1 MALVGCLDTRFYF
14 AHAQGEGSWTT
25 KVVSEARQRGSLIV
39 SSSITIAEL
48 MSAMGATVGQE
59 TTQLRINSARLA
71 GVNFIPLSEKI
82 ASKAGEMILRNG
94 DLPLADAVIAATALD
109 LTRGR
114 VYTDD
119 PLFQKITGLHV
130 VWGKT

>member
-14 AHAQGEGSWTT
+14 AHAEDQASWT
-25 KVVSEARQRGSLIV
+25 KKIVSEASQRGFLVV
-39 SSSITIAEL
+39 SSTITIAEL
-48 MSAMGATVGQE
+48 LSTMGADVGFE
-59 TTQLRINSARLA
+59 TTTLRINSARLA

-82 ASKAGEMILRNG
+82 ASSAGEMIVKNN

-109 LTRGR
+109 LTNGR

-119 PLFQKITGLHV
+119 PHFQKITGIRTL
-130 VWGKT
+130 WGRT

>member
-14 AHAQGEGSWTT
+14 AHAQDGTSWTR
-25 KVVSEARQRGSLIV
+25 KVVNEASHHGSLIV
-39 SSSITIAEL
+39 SSTITIAEL
-48 MSAMGATVGQE
+48 VSAMGAIAGLE
-59 TTQLRINSARLA
+59 TTQLRVDSARLA

-82 ASKAGEMILRNG
+82 ASKAGELILKNSN
-94 DLPLADAVIAATALD
+94 LPLADAVIAVTALD

-119 PLFQKITGLHV
+119 PHFQKITGIQT
-130 VWGKT
+130 VWGRT

>member
-14 AHAQGEGSWTT
+14 AHAQDGTSWTR
-25 KVVSEARQRGSLIV
+25 KVVNEASHHGSLIV
-39 SSSITIAEL
+39 SSTITIAEL
-48 MSAMGATVGQE
+48 VSAMGAIAGLE
-59 TTQLRINSARLA
+59 TTQLRVDSARLA

-82 ASKAGEMILRNG
+82 ASKAGEMILKDSN
-94 DLPLADAVIAATALD
+94 LPLADAVIAVTALD

-119 PLFQKITGLHV
+119 PHFQKITGIQT
-130 VWGKT
+130 VWGRT

>member
-14 AHAQGEGSWTT
+14 AHAEDLASWT
-25 KVVSEARQRGSLIV
+25 KKIVSEASQRGFLVV
-39 SSSITIAEL
+39 SSTITIAEL
-48 MSAMGATVGQE
+48 LSTMGADVGFE
-59 TTQLRINSARLA
+59 TTTLRINSARLA

-82 ASKAGEMILRNG
+82 ASSAGEMIVKNN

-109 LTRGR
+109 LTNGR

-119 PLFQKITGLHV
+119 PHFQKITGIRTL
-130 VWGKT
+130 WGRT

>member
-14 AHAQGEGSWTT
+14 AHAEDQASWT
-25 KVVSEARQRGSLIV
+25 KKIVSEASQRGSLVV
-39 SSSITIAEL
+39 SSTITIAEL
-48 MSAMGATVGQE
+48 LSTMGADVGFE
-59 TTQLRINSARLA
+59 TTTLRINSARLA

-82 ASKAGEMILRNG
+82 ASSAGEMIVKNN

-109 LTRGR
+109 LTNGR

-119 PLFQKITGLHV
+119 PHFQKITGIRTL
-130 VWGKT
+130 WGRT

>member
-1 MALVGCLDTRFYF
+1 MAIVGCLDTRFYF
-14 AHAQGEGSWTT
+14 AHAEDKASWTRR
-25 KVVSEARQRGSLIV
+25 VVSEAGQHGSLIV
-39 SSSITIAEL
+39 SSTITIPEL
-48 MSAMGATVGQE
+48 LSAMGGTVGLE
-59 TTQLRINSARLA
+59 TARLRINSAKLA

-82 ASKAGEMILRNG
+82 ASHAGEMILKAN

-119 PLFQKITGLHV
+119 PHFQKITGIRTI
-130 VWGKT
+130 WGRI

>member
-14 AHAQGEGSWTT
+14 AHAEDQASWT
-25 KVVSEARQRGSLIV
+25 KKIVSEASQRGSLVV
-39 SSSITIAEL
+39 SSTITIAEL
-48 MSAMGATVGQE
+48 LSAMGADVGLE
-59 TTQLRINSARLA
+59 TTTLRINSARLA

-82 ASKAGEMILRNG
+82 ASSAGEMILKNN

-109 LTRGR
+109 LTHGR

-119 PLFQKITGLHV
+119 PHFQKITGIRTL
-130 VWGKT
+130 WGRP

>member
-14 AHAQGEGSWTT
+14 AHAQDEASWTR
-25 KVVSEARQRGSLIV
+25 KVVNEASHRGSLIV
-39 SSSITIAEL
+39 SSTITIAEL
-48 MSAMGATVGQE
+48 VSAMGTTAGLE
-59 TTQLRINSARLA
+59 TTQLRVNSARLA

-82 ASKAGEMILRNG
+82 ASKAGEMILKNS

-119 PLFQKITGLHV
+119 PHFQKITGIHV
-130 VWGKT
+130 VWGRT

>member
-14 AHAQGEGSWTT
+14 AHAQDETSWTR
-25 KVVSEARQRGSLIV
+25 KVVNEASQRGSLIA
-39 SSSITIAEL
+39 SSTITIAEL
-48 MSAMGATVGQE
+48 MSAMGASAGLE

-82 ASKAGEMILRNG
+82 ALRAGEMILKNS

-109 LTRGR
+109 VTRGR

-119 PLFQKITGLHV
+119 PHFQKITGIHI
-130 VWGKT
+130 VWGRT

>member
-14 AHAQGEGSWTT
+14 AHAQDGTSWTR
-25 KVVSEARQRGSLIV
+25 KVVNEASHHGSLIV
-39 SSSITIAEL
+39 SSTITIAEL
-48 MSAMGATVGQE
+48 VSAMGAIAGLE
-59 TTQLRINSARLA
+59 TTQLRVDSARLA

-82 ASKAGEMILRNG
+82 ASKAGEMILKNSN
-94 DLPLADAVIAATALD
+94 LPLADAVIAVTALD

-119 PLFQKITGLHV
+119 PHFQKITGIQT
-130 VWGKT
+130 VWGRT

>member
-14 AHAQGEGSWTT
+14 AHAEDQASWT
-25 KVVSEARQRGSLIV
+25 KKIVSEASQRGSLVV
-39 SSSITIAEL
+39 SSTITIAEL
-48 MSAMGATVGQE
+48 LSTMGADVGLE
-59 TTQLRINSARLA
+59 TTTLRINSARLA

-82 ASKAGEMILRNG
+82 ASMAGEMMLKNN

-109 LTRGR
+109 LTQGR

-119 PLFQKITGLHV
+119 PHFQKTTGIRT
-130 VWGKT
+130 VWGRL